1 FVYHGLFNI
10 PRILIT
16 DPRLIQEVLVSG
28 AYNYTKAPR
37 TRRVLGRIL
46 GGIGRDL
53 IHLIIAYTRHLGRP
67 IIQGDVHKYQRKM
80 LNPAFSLRYIRD
92 MVPTFFEPVL
102 ALRDLWK
109 TEMIGEDSLEVD
121 VLDGMS
127 RATLDIIGLA
137 VTGERGL
144 NVRVSFL
151 KIQTC
156 PLYVSSRLRLRFPS
170 RERRPRETL
179 RAEQSLLGHLQPSS
193 TPYEH
198 TDDVD
203 PSTVQPADGVKLAN
217 ETGTDNLSKNLIK
230 EARERKKEGNDGKDL
245 LSSLVNE
252 KNEETGEVMSDD
264 DLKAQIMTFLA
275 AGHETTS
282 VSTTWCLYLLAQRPD
297 IQAALRAEI
306 APLFSNLDRAALPT
320 YDAINSLDLLNRVV
334 KETLRLIPPVPLTTR
349 VNLQDVVLG
358 GYHIPKNT
366 ITFIA
371 PAVTQRDERLW
382 GADALEFNP
391 DRWLE
396 EPAKSISPYAYMPF
410 LAGARQCIGN
420 KFALMEMKVLVAT
433 MVTAFAFK
441 EKEGWKVTK
450 KQSITWRPHPG
461 MRLVLERP

>member
-1 FVYHGLFNI
+1 MTIALQAAAPQMRWAKKHGDIFVYHGLFNI

-137 VTGERGL
+137 GFGYDFQAVNADPE
-144 NVRVSFL
+144 
-151 KIQTC
+151 K
-156 PLYVSSRLRLRFPS
+156 PS
-170 RERRPRETL
+170 ELSKAYSVIFSPRPRLMNTL
-179 RAEQSLLGHLQPSS
+179 TMLIPVLYNLPTASNLQMKRALI
-193 TPYEH
+193 T
-198 TDDVD
+198 VD
-203 PSTVQPADGVKLAN
+203 KV
-217 ETGTDNLSKNLIK
+217 SKNLIK

-275 AGHETTS
+275 AG
-282 VSTTWCLYLLAQRPD
+282 
-297 IQAALRAEI
+297 
-306 APLFSNLDRAALPT
+306 
-320 YDAINSLDLLNRVV
+320 
-334 KETLRLIPPVPLTTR
+334 
-349 VNLQDVVLG
+349 
-358 GYHIPKNT
+358 
-366 ITFIA
+366 
-371 PAVTQRDERLW
+371 
-382 GADALEFNP
+382 
-391 DRWLE
+391 
-396 EPAKSISPYAYMPF
+396 
-410 LAGARQCIGN
+410 
-420 KFALMEMKVLVAT
+420 
-433 MVTAFAFK
+433 
-441 EKEGWKVTK
+441 
-450 KQSITWRPHPG
+450 
-461 MRLVLERP
+461 